1 MIKKIVYII
10 ILFTICACGEEWRV
24 YNQDN
29 SPLPG
34 NHVYSI
40 AIDRLERK
48 WFGTDSGLACLSGD
62 GWQVFTAKNSALPF
76 GVIWTVTAGEG
87 EEIWIGTDNS
97 GVARYDGRE
106 WNVWNSTN
114 SVLPND
120 GIYDIQIDADG
131 NKWFATWGGGLVRYD
146 DEIMTV
152 WNASNT
158 ILDHNK
164 ITSLFIENEQMLWVG
179 TATGLYLFDG
189 AEEWT
194 LIRSFAPQKAN
205 PLGGPGNDAVY
216 EIAMDSRRRL
226 WIGLKYGGVWL
237 YDHSAW
243 RFYSTVNSPLP
254 NDRIYA
260 IAIED
265 EQKWFGTLNGLVV
278 YDNLDWKVYNTENS
292 LLPDT
297 RIYSIAIDAE
307 GAKWIGTMNAGVAVL
322 QSHGPSAVVRRDH
335 KQSHHLTI
343 DANYPNPFNSS
354 TLIPFQLSRSGHLT
368 VDIYNIRGYHVKTLM
383 SRFFQS
389 GTHLLNVEGNGLSSG
404 VYLIRF
410 QIGNVSKIS
419 GCLYLK

>member
-10 ILFTICACGEEWRV
+10 ILFAICACGEEWRV
-24 YNQDN
+24 YNQAN

-40 AIDRLERK
+40 AIDGQQRK
-48 WFGTDSGLACLSGD
+48 WFGTDSGVACLSGD
-62 GWQVFTAKNSALPF
+62 AWQVFTAKNSALPS
-76 GVIWTVTAGEG
+76 GVIWTVTAGVG

-106 WNVWNSTN
+106 WNVWNSKN

-158 ILDHNK
+158 ILDHDK

-189 AEEWT
+189 IEEWT
-194 LIRSFAPQKAN
+194 LIRSFGPQKAN

-216 EIAMDSRRRL
+216 EIAMDSRRWL

-237 YDHSAW
+237 YDRSAW
-243 RFYSTVNSPLP
+243 DFYSTVNSPLP

-265 EQKWFGTLNGLVV
+265 DLKWFGTLNGLVV
-278 YDNLDWKVYNTENS
+278 YDNLDWKVYNSENS

-322 QSHGPSAVVRRDH
+322 QSPGVSDIRQRDH
-335 KQSHHLTI
+335 KHPRHLQVG
-343 DANYPNPFNSS
+343 ANYPNPFNSS
-354 TLIPFQLSRSGHLT
+354 TLISYELSRPGHLQ
-368 VDIYNIRGYHVKTLM
+368 VDLYNLKGHHIKQLVNRYV
-383 SRFFQS
+383 QS
-389 GTHLLNVEGNGLSSG
+389 GTHRLTLNGSGLSSG
-404 VYLIRF
+404 VYLVRF
-410 QIGNVSKIS
+410 QTGNVSTIS
-419 GCLYLK
+419 RCLYLK